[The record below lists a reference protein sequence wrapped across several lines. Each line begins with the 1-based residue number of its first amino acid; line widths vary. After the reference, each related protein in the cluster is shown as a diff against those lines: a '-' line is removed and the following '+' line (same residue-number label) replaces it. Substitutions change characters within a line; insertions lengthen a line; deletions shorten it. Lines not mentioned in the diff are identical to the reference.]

1 MTAYRDPQPTS
12 GDVMTSTTP
21 PAAPA
26 SGPTRRQ
33 VLVAGGA
40 VAATAALAACAP
52 ARSDDGAAGSPAAS
66 AAGTIVKTADVPE
79 GGGTILRDV
88 QVVVT
93 QPSKGTYKAFTAVCT
108 HEGCLVAKVA
118 DGAIDCPCH
127 GAQFSISDGSVL
139 GGPAPAPL
147 SAVPLSVSSD
157 GSTITLS

>member
-1 MTAYRDPQPTS
+1 MS
-12 GDVMTSTTP
+12 STTP
-21 PAAPA
+21 PAGTA

-33 VLVAGGA
+33 VLVAGSA

-52 ARSDDGAAGSPAAS
+52 LRNDDEAAGSPAAS
-66 AAGTIVKTADVPE
+66 AAGTTVKTADVPE

-93 QPSKGTYKAFTAVCT
+93 QPSAGTYKAFSAVCT

-147 SAVPLSVSSD
+147 TAVPLSVSGD
-157 GSTITLS
+157 TITLS